1 MNALEWNGNHE
12 TSSLH
17 KEEVVLQACQI
28 KEWHHIIFVNADSS
42 SSIIRQT
49 WKVLFSYHMVR
60 HQFPFISGASSA
72 CLSRSPASSTVGNLQ
87 KLRKCDRKSNI
98 STPWL
103 TYSRCTFQSHLTF
116 VYITNQ
122 RKLKLCPCTEKIVM
136 CHHFQTSSAIFV
148 CKVKPSERS
157 RFSNCLW
164 NTDSNHDRKHYCVC
178 ITITFWKCF
187 NTNCR
192 SCTGSQWPR
201 IQEGHHKFFG
211 NIFFS
216 PQSAGNSQ
224 TCTLL

>member
-60 HQFPFISGASSA
+60 HHFPFIAGVTSA

-87 KLRKCDRKSNI
+87 KLRKCDSKSNH
-98 STPWL
+98 L
-103 TYSRCTFQSHLTF
+103 YSEADLFKMHVPKPLAIC
-116 VYITNQ
+116 
-122 RKLKLCPCTEKIVM
+122 LCDKSEKIETLSLHRRECYVPSLSILNWAAQVL
-136 CHHFQTSSAIFV
+136 CRS
-148 CKVKPSERS
+148 VKHSESS

-164 NTDSNHDRKHYCVC
+164 NTETTLCV
-178 ITITFWKCF
+178 
-187 NTNCR
+187 
-192 SCTGSQWPR
+192 
-201 IQEGHHKFFG
+201 
-211 NIFFS
+211 
-216 PQSAGNSQ
+216 
-224 TCTLL
+224 